1 MPTVLYRWRIVNAD
15 PYNDS
20 ADNTRGRSVKR
31 LVIAC
36 LSSAS
41 VLCATANAQQDF
53 SNVQIQTVPVAN
65 GLFMLVGQGGNIGLS
80 VGADGAFIIDDQF
93 APLTEK
99 IQAAV
104 NAAGG
109 GAVEF
114 VINTH
119 WHGDHTGG
127 NENFGNA
134 GAVIMAHNNVRVR
147 LADNDSPAAALPTVT
162 YPERISFHWNGQDVN
177 LEHVAAAHTDGDTIV
192 HFTNLNAF
200 HMGDTFFN
208 GAYPFIDV
216 DSNGSFDGIIAAG
229 EAVLAR
235 SNAQTR
241 IIPGHGALASRSDLE
256 QYVDV
261 LKTIRARFQ
270 SLIDQGRS
278 EDQVV
283 AAGVTAEWDA
293 TWGSGF
299 MSAERF
305 TRLAYQSLTRQ

>member
-1 MPTVLYRWRIVNAD
+1 MKRIF
-15 PYNDS
+15 
-20 ADNTRGRSVKR
+20 
-31 LVIAC
+31 IAC
-36 LSSAS
+36 LSSVS
-41 VLCATANAQQDF
+41 VSAYAQQDF
-53 SNVQIQTVPVAN
+53 SNVQIQTVPVAD

-80 VGADGAFIIDDQF
+80 VGSDGAFIIDDQF
-93 APLTEK
+93 APLSEK

-104 NAAGG
+104 RAAGG
-109 GAVEF
+109 DDVEF

-119 WHGDHTGG
+119 WHSDHTGG

-147 LADNDSPAAALPTVT
+147 LADDDSPAAALPTVT

-177 LEHVAAAHTDGDTIV
+177 LEHFPSAHTDGDTIV

-208 GAYPFIDV
+208 GVYPFIDV
-216 DSNGSFDGIIAAG
+216 DSDGSFDGIIAAG

-235 SNAQTR
+235 SNSETR
-241 IIPGHGALASRSDLE
+241 IIAGHGELASRSDLE
-256 QYVDV
+256 AYVDV
-261 LKTIRARFQ
+261 LKTIRGRFQ

-283 AAGVTAEWDA
+283 AAGVTSEWDA
-293 TWGSGF
+293 TWGAGF
-299 MSAERF
+299 MSPERF
-305 TRLAYQSLTRQ
+305 TRLAYQSLTRP